1 VVAATPRLRAIAAAI
16 GGPWHPTGRGVMVRC
31 PAHDDRDPSLHL
43 GEAADGRLLVRCF
56 AGCSQ
61 GDVIAALEARGLW
74 PGRSE
79 RLPARRAALRP
90 AEPDAAWRLDAARR
104 IWGAAGPATGTI
116 VEAYLCARGLTR
128 PPPASLRYAP
138 ALLHRSGRRPPAM
151 VAAVQ
156 GPDGRLVGV
165 QRTWLR
171 PDGAGKADVDPPRMA
186 LGAIAGGAVRL
197 GPAAAEIAVAEG
209 IETGLAVAQA
219 TGLPVWA
226 ALSTGGLR
234 SLILPPEV
242 RTVLVFSDGDAP
254 GEAAARAAASRWLR
268 EGCRVRIARPP
279 SGMDANDLLRA
290 GPHEI
295 P

>member
-79 RLPARRAALRP
+79 RLPARRAA
-90 AEPDAAWRLDAARR
+90 
-104 IWGAAGPATGTI
+104 
-116 VEAYLCARGLTR
+116 
-128 PPPASLRYAP
+128 
-138 ALLHRSGRRPPAM
+138 
-151 VAAVQ
+151 
-156 GPDGRLVGV
+156 
-165 QRTWLR
+165 LR

-290 GPHEI
+290 GPHER
-295 P
+295 